1 MRRTR
6 MSAGS
11 SPAELPQAWKEE
23 EALVDLQGCSA
34 LDQEEPE
41 PPQIKEEREEP
52 QSPRIK
58 EEQEELC
65 TPPEDGVKQEDG
77 AFLQPLFTPKP
88 EESSGASDSDDAQTE
103 EEADVQRRLSE
114 ITWSPTNLHKT
125 DLPQQHECKDEV
137 EEEEPP
143 CLQAAH
149 SRSHSEESKENQE
162 DHRVSSVESNLLEG
176 HYDSQLPVCADEEAL
191 ADRQLSRIQEE
202 RTCSPMKSDHQD
214 TRRRE
219 ENSQNTF
226 MITFSYEDG
235 DSEPQSETD
244 NQDHQES
251 KQEEAAATAELNP
264 RKRLNR
270 TGCAETPYLSE
281 ACQNNSASEKPL
293 VTDLGKGAATES
305 LHYCNMC
312 GKCFLKKCNLTAHIR
327 THTGEK
333 PFTCDTCGKRFSQ
346 NSHLQVH
353 MATHTGEKSHTC
365 NTCEKTFSRSV
376 NLLRHMRTHTGE
388 KPYPCD
394 TCGRRFS
401 QSFDL
406 LRHERSHTGEKPYP
420 CTTCDKTFSQHSNL
434 LYHMR
439 THTGEKPYLCRTCGK
454 RFSQSSHVW
463 RHMAVHSGDKS
474 QS

>member
-1 MRRTR
+1 MDLLNLVGA
-6 MSAGS
+6 M
-11 SPAELPQAWKEE
+11 AENRSINKRQKLSKVWDHYILKEE
-23 EALVDLQGCSA
+23 N
-34 LDQEEPE
+34 
-41 PPQIKEEREEP
+41 K
-52 QSPRIK
+52 
-58 EEQEELC
+58 
-65 TPPEDGVKQEDG
+65 
-77 AFLQPLFTPKP
+77 
-88 EESSGASDSDDAQTE
+88 
-103 EEADVQRRLSE
+103 VQ
-114 ITWSPTNLHKT
+114 
-125 DLPQQHECKDEV
+125 
-137 EEEEPP
+137 
-143 CLQAAH
+143 
-149 SRSHSEESKENQE
+149 
-162 DHRVSSVESNLLEG
+162 
-176 HYDSQLPVCADEEAL
+176 
-191 ADRQLSRIQEE
+191 IQEE

-219 ENSQNTF
+219 ENSQNAF

-235 DSEPQSETD
+235 DSEPQSETE
-244 NQDHQES
+244 NLDHQES
-251 KQEEAAATAELNP
+251 KQEEAAATA
-264 RKRLNR
+264 
-270 TGCAETPYLSE
+270 
-281 ACQNNSASEKPL
+281 CQNNSASKKPL

-346 NSHLQVH
+346 NSHLRVH

-454 RFSQSSHVW
+454 GFSQSSHVW
-463 RHMAVHSGDKS
+463 RNKNIKGGC
-474 QS
+474 

>member
-125 DLPQQHECKDEV
+125 
-137 EEEEPP
+137 
-143 CLQAAH
+143 
-149 SRSHSEESKENQE
+149 
-162 DHRVSSVESNLLEG
+162 
-176 HYDSQLPVCADEEAL
+176 DSQLPVCADEEAL